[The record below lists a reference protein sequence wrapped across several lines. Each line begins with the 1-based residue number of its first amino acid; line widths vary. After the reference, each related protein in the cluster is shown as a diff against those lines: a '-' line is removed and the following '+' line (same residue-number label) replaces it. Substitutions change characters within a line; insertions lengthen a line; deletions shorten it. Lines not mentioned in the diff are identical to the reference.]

1 MFRLFAIA
9 LLVASTSAFVPAAVR
24 TPSLVARQVLLSEE
38 ETQAILQH
46 GMECVESECSV
57 DDVSDLVA
65 NLKDQ
70 QEILNKRLTNVM
82 NMVAHLQEANRKE
95 DRDEVRSFVH
105 DLLNVFS
112 RDQPL
117 VKPSGLGYT
126 KGPFDSYDV
135 LGVKPWKKPEE

>member
-1 MFRLFAIA
+1 MQ
-9 LLVASTSAFVPAAVR
+9 
-24 TPSLVARQVLLSEE
+24 PSLVARQVLLSEE

-112 RDQPL
+112 RD
-117 VKPSGLGYT
+117 VSCR
-126 KGPFDSYDV
+126 SNC
-135 LGVKPWKKPEE
+135 LGVSIDAFRR